1 MAMTQT
7 QIGPDGAVAL
17 VTGAGSGIG
26 QAIANALLDAGARV
40 IACDREASRLDAFAE
55 KWPED
60 RVFSCPLDVS
70 DGPTVAALP
79 ETLPQQWRK
88 VDIVVNCAG
97 HDIGGRRLFHE
108 ADADQYAAIIE
119 TNVIGLIRV
128 SNAFAKGMVA
138 RKQGHIVNLGS
149 HLGLRAVRTASAY
162 TASKHAVHGLS
173 ETLRQDF
180 AGTGVRIT
188 EICPGRV
195 RTGFAAARAGSQEAA
210 DAFYD
215 EVGECLTPQDIAN
228 AVIYAVSQ
236 PAHVVIAQLFIMPSS
251 QIT

>member
-1 MAMTQT
+1 MTQT
-7 QIGPDGAVAL
+7 RIGLDDATAL

-26 QAIANALLDAGARV
+26 QAIANALLEAGARV
-40 IACDREASRLDAFAE
+40 IACDRQASRLDDFAG

-60 RVFSCPLDVS
+60 RVLNCPLDVS

-79 ETLPQQWRK
+79 ETLPRQWRE
-88 VDIVVNCAG
+88 VGIVVNCAG

-108 ADADQYAAIIE
+108 ADADKYAAIIE

-128 SNAFAKGMVA
+128 SHAFAKGMVA

-149 HLGLRAVRTASAY
+149 YMGLRTVRTASAY
-162 TASKHAVHGLS
+162 AASKHAVHGLS

-195 RTGFAAARAGSQEAA
+195 RTDFAAARAGSQQAA

-228 AVIYAVSQ
+228 AVIYALSQ
-236 PAHVVIAQLFIMPSS
+236 PAHVVVAQLLIVPSS
-251 QIT
+251 QVV